1 MSAASIVKAH
11 MAAVVDKLA
20 TIGQRMPALAA
31 LTVSAGGITATITP
45 APPLPPQQQPA
56 PVPAC
61 RACGR

>member
-1 MSAASIVKAH
+1 

-31 LTVSAGGITATITP
+31 LTVSAGGITATVTP